1 MNTPHLTIPELAVLV
16 EQRDK
21 ARNHADNILNRAS
34 RENRDLL
41 ASEARSVDS
50 DIAEVQR
57 VDRLLEET
65 PRDRIR
71 SARDHM
77 ITELRAAQ
85 GIPQD
90 LGAPQNPR
98 SRNENVFAELNAGRV
113 IDLPLGE
120 MLAAKRT
127 TTDGR
132 LERRDIV
139 TTSAGAPVPV
149 QTANTIYQYLVEG
162 SGVLRSN
169 VNILRTPTGAS
180 FKLPKFTSYSSGAQ
194 YAEAAA
200 ISEADPTLATVTF
213 GAYKFATLTTWSS
226 ELQQDTDLNLGDYL
240 SSNLATALSETY
252 GPQLIDG
259 DGTTEPQGI
268 ITGITTGV
276 TSSTGTAGVPTANNL
291 MDLFFSL
298 GARYRS
304 NACWIMKDSTLAAI
318 SKLVDGQS
326 RYLLTPSLSGDVPA
340 TILGRPVFTD
350 PSMPSTGTTKKSIV
364 FADMSRYM
372 TVRFAGDLRIE
383 LDRSAQFEQDMVV
396 MRAVQRLDSKIV
408 DTNAG
413 RAFVGAAS

>member
-1 MNTPHLTIPELAVLV
+1 MTANLNTPASVAQLLTER
-16 EQRDK
+16 ERTYERCQRILDRA
-21 ARNHADNILNRAS
+21 AREGRG
-34 RENRDLL
+34 DLL
-41 ASEARSVDS
+41 ASEARTF
-50 DIAEVQR
+50 
-57 VDRLLEET
+57 DREE
-65 PRDRIR
+65 
-71 SARDHM
+71 S
-77 ITELRAAQ
+77 ELKRLDA
-85 GIPQD
+85 
-90 LGAPQNPR
+90 
-98 SRNENVFAELNAGRV
+98 V
-113 IDLPLGE
+113 IDELPRHLVNAARSHIIDESRRRAGVPLNLGDPIPE
-120 MLAAKRT
+120 MRTENILADLSSGRTLDLPVGDLLAAKRT
-127 TTDGR
+127 ASDGR

-149 QTANTIYQYLVEG
+149 QTSSTIYEYLVEG

-169 VNILRTPTGAS
+169 VNILNTPSGAS
-180 FKLPKFTSYSSGAQ
+180 FRLPKFTSYSSAAQ

-226 ELQQDTDLNLGDYL
+226 ELQEDVDLNLGEYL
-240 SSNLATALSETY
+240 AKNLATALSETY

-268 ITGITTGV
+268 ITGITTGA
-276 TSSTGTAGVPTANNL
+276 TSGTGVAGVPTANNL
-291 MDLFFSL
+291 LDLFFSL
-298 GARYRS
+298 APQYRT

-318 SKLVDGQS
+318 SKLVDGES
-326 RYLLTPSLSGDVPA
+326 RYLLTPSLSADVPA

-350 PSMPSTGTTKKSIV
+350 PSMPATGTTRKSIV

-372 TVRFAGDLRIE
+372 TVRFAGSLRIE

-396 MRAVQRLDSKIV
+396 MRAVQRLDSKVV

>member
-1 MNTPHLTIPELAVLV
+1 MNTPNTPAAIAAVLTER
-16 EQRDK
+16 EQAE
-21 ARNHADNILNRAS
+21 ARADRILDFAG
-34 RENRDLL
+34 REGRDLL
-41 ASEARSVDS
+41 ASEARAVDRE
-50 DIAEVQR
+50 IAEIR
-57 VDRLLEET
+57 RLDNVLEDI
-65 PRDRIR
+65 PRYK
-71 SARDHM
+71 
-77 ITELRAAQ
+77 ITEARAHIVTESRAAQ

-90 LGAPQNPR
+90 LGAPQVNR
-98 SRNENVFAELNAGRV
+98 TRTENVFAELNAGRV
-113 IDLPLGE
+113 IDLPVGE
-120 MLAAKRT
+120 MLSSKRT
-127 TTDGR
+127 ATDGR

-149 QTANTIYQYLVEG
+149 QTAQTIYEYLVEG

-169 VNILRTPTGAS
+169 VGILNTPNGAS
-180 FKLPKFTSYSSGAQ
+180 FRLPKFTSYSSAAQ

-200 ISEADPTLATVTF
+200 IAEADPTLATVTF

-226 ELQQDTDLNLGDYL
+226 ELQEDTNLNLGEYL
-240 SSNLATALSETY
+240 ATNLATALSETY

-276 TSSTGTAGVPTANNL
+276 TSGTGVAGVPTANNL

-298 GARYRS
+298 GAHYRS

-326 RYLLTPSLSGDVPA
+326 RYLLTPSLSADVPA

-372 TVRFAGDLRIE
+372 SVRFAGPLRIE

>member
-1 MNTPHLTIPELAVLV
+1 MTTNLNSPAAVAQLMG
-16 EQRDK
+16 ERE
-21 ARNHADNILNRAS
+21 RTYERCERLLDNAT
-34 RENRDLL
+34 REGRDLL
-41 ASEARSVDS
+41 ASEARTFEREQSELKRLDAAID
-50 DIAEVQR
+50 DI
-57 VDRLLEET
+57 
-65 PRDRIR
+65 PRHLVNAAR
-71 SARDHM
+71 SHIIDESRR
-77 ITELRAAQ
+77 RA
-85 GIPQD
+85 GVPLNLGDPIPEK
-90 LGAPQNPR
+90 R
-98 SRNENVFAELNAGRV
+98 TENVFADLSSGRA
-113 IDLPLGE
+113 IDLPVGE

-132 LERRDIV
+132 VERRDIV

-149 QTANTIYQYLVEG
+149 QTANRIYQYLVEG

-169 VNILRTPTGAS
+169 VNILNTPTGAS

-226 ELQQDTDLNLGDYL
+226 ELQQDTEVNLGDYL

-259 DGTTEPQGI
+259 DGSTEPQGI

-304 NACWIMKDSTLAAI
+304 NACWIMKDSTLATI

-326 RYLLTPSLSGDVPA
+326 RYLLTPSLSADVPA

-350 PSMPSTGTTKKSIV
+350 PSMPATGTTRKSIV

-383 LDRSAQFEQDMVV
+383 IDRSAQFEQDMVV
-396 MRAVQRLDSKIV
+396 MRAVQRLDSKVV